1 MDTIKKRIEEKW
13 LVESLGVWNF
23 SHKKYFNWCGIVTR
37 DEEGNNKY
45 EWLKGSN
52 NDDEYYNFAKV
63 KEGDIIYAGSKDN
76 YRGRINSSAYFGVV
90 CKTDDCV
97 ELVRDTTYLK
107 VKKQLESEIKLD

>member
-1 MDTIKKRIEEKW
+1 MDTIKKKIVENW
-13 LVESLGVWNF
+13 LTESFGVWNF
-23 SHKKYFNWCGIVTR
+23 SHKKYYNWCGIVTR

-52 NDDEYYNFAKV
+52 NDDEYFNFFKV

-76 YRGRINSSAYFGVV
+76 YKNRINLTAYFGVV
-90 CKTDDCV
+90 SKTEDSI

-107 VKKQLESEIKLD
+107 VKKQLENSKK